1 MTLESLGICQA
12 VELLKEGKHTSLEL
26 VNDCLTRIDEF
37 DPAIQAWAWIDP
49 KHARRQAE
57 SLDQFRRQGM
67 PVGRLHGIPIGI
79 KDIIDTA
86 LIPTEHGSQL
96 FKGRLPKDDAPM
108 IARLRA
114 EGAIIMGKTVTAGL
128 ATFMPG
134 KTCNP
139 HNQAHTPGGS
149 SSGSAA
155 AVASF
160 MAAGAVGTQTIGSVI
175 RPAAYCGT
183 VGYKPS
189 FGLIPRTGV
198 LPQAGFLDQVGVF
211 ARHVEDVALLAEVMM
226 GADLQDDASIA
237 QFSPPQLQ
245 SVCQQEPPLPPK
257 FGFVKTAAWEQTDS
271 ATRAGFEE
279 ISQALGTQLE
289 EVTLPSA
296 FDAVW
301 EHLQT
306 VHEAEMAYNFA
317 PIYNEAKQFLDDIV
331 IQQIER
337 GQKITTIA
345 YLNAQQQRKHLLA
358 LLDDIF
364 TEYDALITPSAAG
377 EAPKGLQST
386 GSPEFCTTWTFCGVP
401 SINLPLLQGENQL
414 PIGVQVIGGF
424 LDDGRMLRNARW
436 LNQFLLSEAI
446 QHA

>member
-1 MTLESLGICQA
+1 MSLESLGICQA
-12 VELLKEGKHTSLEL
+12 AELLRQGKHSSLDL
-26 VNDCLTRIDEF
+26 VNDCLARVDEF

-49 KHARRQAE
+49 EHARRQAE
-57 SLDQFRRQGM
+57 SLDQFRRQGK

-79 KDIIDTA
+79 KDIIDTTM
-86 LIPTEHGSQL
+86 IPTEHGSEL
-96 FKGRLPKDDAPM
+96 FKGRLPKEDAPL

-114 EGAIIMGKTVTAGL
+114 EGAIIMGKTVTASL

-139 HNQAHTPGGS
+139 HNHEHTPGGS

-160 MAAGAVGTQTIGSVI
+160 MTAGAVGSQTIGSVI

-183 VGYKPS
+183 IGYKPS

-198 LPQAGFLDQVGVF
+198 LPQSGFLDQIGVF
-211 ARHVEDVALLAEVMM
+211 GRHVEDVALLAEVMM
-226 GADLQDDASIA
+226 GGDSQDDDSIRQIA
-237 QFSPPQLQ
+237 PPQLQ
-245 SVCQQEPPLPPK
+245 SVCQSEPPLTPK

-279 ISQALGTQLE
+279 VSQALDKQIQ
-289 EVTLPSA
+289 EVELPPA

-301 EHLQT
+301 THLQT
-306 VHEAEMAYNFA
+306 VHEAEMAHHFA
-317 PIYNEAKQFLDDIV
+317 PIYAEAKQFLDDIV

-337 GQKITTIA
+337 GQKISVTE
-345 YLNAQQQRKHLLA
+345 YLSAQQQRQTLLS
-358 LLDDIF
+358 LLDEVFD
-364 TEYDALITPSAAG
+364 EYDALITPSAAG

-386 GSPEFCTTWTFCGVP
+386 GSPEFCATWNFCGVP
-401 SINLPLLQGENQL
+401 SITLPLLRGENDL
-414 PIGVQVIGGF
+414 PIGVQVIGGY
-424 LDDGRMLRNARW
+424 LDDGRLLRSARW
-436 LNQFLLSEAI
+436 LNRFLQEESLNT
-446 QHA
+446 